1 MNNKKQPHRAVFNML
16 VGVARFELAS
26 EGVRVP
32 CLTTWRHPKALI
44 LYHFFNN
51 CQSL

>member
-1 MNNKKQPHRAVFNML
+1 MNNKKTALWAAFNML

-32 CLTTWRHPKALI
+32 CLTTWRHPKVLI